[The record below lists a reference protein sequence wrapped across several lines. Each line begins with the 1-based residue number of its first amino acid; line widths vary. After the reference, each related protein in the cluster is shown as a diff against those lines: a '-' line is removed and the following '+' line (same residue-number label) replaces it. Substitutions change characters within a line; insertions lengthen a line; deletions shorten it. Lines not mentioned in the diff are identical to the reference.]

1 VKRVVWVVC
10 FVAIT
15 LALLIWVIGRV
26 RSPGASR
33 AFADLSADLKAG
45 MGSMLLLALLI
56 TRHLIDQLVSSN
68 ALLLL
73 LTSGWAVIALA
84 ILLVSIGWKE

>member
-1 VKRVVWVVC
+1 MWGPQVVC
-10 FVAIT
+10 FVAVT
-15 LALLIWVIGRV
+15 LALLIWIIGRA
-26 RSPGASR
+26 RSPGAGR
-33 AFADLSADLKAG
+33 AFAGLSADLKAG